1 MRATGRRFLW
11 DGSWRS
17 AARWGAVMQFPRAT
31 SVRISVRRIVR
42 TKDGRTVYVHQG
54 DVYDSNGC
62 KVGYV
67 NPRDDS
73 RCIGTV

>member
-1 MRATGRRFLW
+1 
-11 DGSWRS
+11 
-17 AARWGAVMQFPRAT
+17 MQLPRAT

-54 DVYDSNGC
+54 DVYDGNGY

-67 NPRDDS
+67 NPYDDGK
-73 RCIGTV
+73 CIGTVWPRVAEGRCELPARIDLLRYNL